1 MSDRGSKRNH
11 DSLKRS
17 TQILQLSLSDCLRL
31 TTRPPSLDFTA
42 GTGHAS
48 DDHSQSHHTNAGD
61 ASLVCV
67 CVCVIIGCRVF
78 PRWSERR
85 RRVPIEHRIC
95 SRAQLGEEGRP
106 VGPPA
111 AARAAAAPEGAVEHA
126 RAVTTIGG
134 LLQPRAS
141 LSGVTVRIVHPSAPE
156 GGCSNELGAPPLR
169 RRALPKGHCPPAVAR
184 ALCARARALARPLA
198 SRVECVRVCGG
209 GGGMCW
215 WRRVCA
221 RTYRRGRVGRL
232 RRGRSGGCRRLGGP
246 RRSVVPLAT
255 PGHHRAANHGGI
267 MRSATVPR
275 PPAAHPSAGRR
286 PRRGAAQRRAA
297 KQEWRRSGSIDI
309 LSCFFD

>member
-1 MSDRGSKRNH
+1 MLLLVVWQRGQR
-11 DSLKRS
+11 
-17 TQILQLSLSDCLRL
+17 
-31 TTRPPSLDFTA
+31 
-42 GTGHAS
+42 
-48 DDHSQSHHTNAGD
+48 
-61 ASLVCV
+61 VWCV
-67 CVCVIIGCRVF
+67 GWFIACRVF

-209 GGGMCW
+209 GGGC
-215 WRRVCA
+215 VGGAACA
-221 RTYRRGRVGRL
+221 RARTVAGGWAASGGEGPAAAGGWGGRVGR
-232 RRGRSGGCRRLGGP
+232 SCHWP
-246 RRSVVPLAT
+246 RRAT
-255 PGHHRAANHGGI
+255 TA
-267 MRSATVPR
+267 
-275 PPAAHPSAGRR
+275 PPIT
-286 PRRGAAQRRAA
+286 GA
-297 KQEWRRSGSIDI
+297 S
-309 LSCFFD
+309 